1 MPIRTHR
8 GGRRVPKASKM
19 VGMDQIAF
27 QDQYLEAR
35 ADCWGCG
42 RNNPDGLYLKSYWD
56 GEEAVAHFSPQSQHT
71 GHKGVLNGGV
81 IATLMD
87 CHCMGLA
94 MAHAHRQ
101 EGRQIGSQPL
111 ITYVTGSLK
120 VDYLKPT
127 PLNGE
132 PVELRARV
140 TEVDGRKTWMECSLW
155 AGGQVTARGQ
165 VLGVRIAEVP
175 EVKP

>member
-1 MPIRTHR
+1 MRQPTPSI
-8 GGRRVPKASKM
+8 P
-19 VGMDQIAF
+19 F

-42 RNNPDGLYLKSYWD
+42 RNNPKGLYIKSHWEGD
-56 GEEAVAHFSPQSQHT
+56 EAVAHFTPQAHHT
-71 GHKGVLNGGV
+71 GHKGVLNGGI

-94 MAHAHRQ
+94 MAYAHRA
-101 EGRQIGSQPL
+101 EGRAIGSQPL
-111 ITYVTGSLK
+111 ITYVTASLK

-127 PLNGE
+127 PLTDQ

-140 TEVDGRKTWMECSLW
+140 ANINGRKTAMTCSLI
-155 AGGQVTARGQ
+155 AQGEETARGE
-165 VLGVRIAEVP
+165 VLGIRIVEPPSLA
-175 EVKP
+175 

>member
-1 MPIRTHR
+1 M
-8 GGRRVPKASKM
+8 S
-19 VGMDQIAF
+19 DLAF
-27 QDQYLEAR
+27 QDLYLDAR

-42 RNNPDGLYLKSYWD
+42 RNNPDGLYIKSRWD
-56 GEEAVAHFSPQSQHT
+56 GDEAVAHFIPQPQHT

-94 MAHAHRQ
+94 MAHAHRL

-111 ITYVTGSLK
+111 ITYVTASLK

-127 PLNGE
+127 PLGE
-132 PVELRARV
+132 VELRARV
-140 TEVDGRKTWMECSLW
+140 ARVDGRKTWMNCELL
-155 AGGQVTARGQ
+155 AGGQLTARGE
-165 VLGVRIAEVP
+165 VLGVRIAEP
-175 EVKP
+175 PALAEDA